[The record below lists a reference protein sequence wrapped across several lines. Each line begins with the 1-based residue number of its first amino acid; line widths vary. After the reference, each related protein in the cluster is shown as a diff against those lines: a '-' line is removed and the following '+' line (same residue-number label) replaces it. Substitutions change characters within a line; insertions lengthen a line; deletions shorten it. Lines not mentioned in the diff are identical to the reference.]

1 MLLSTAYFPPVQYLA
16 LIARDMTLSPD
27 RVCPSTVWLEASER
41 YQKQSYR
48 NRCYI
53 LGGATASPSLAS
65 QPNGGATA
73 SPTPASQPNG
83 GATTPPSLASQT
95 SGVAMAPQAPASQP
109 PSGGSF
115 GGTEMHQRPGIEM
128 LQVPVVHEDDMS
140 IRKVRVDWSTPWL
153 QRTERAL
160 DTAYYSSAFYEYY
173 RDELFALLEQRP
185 ERLWDLNLLTL
196 RFLLDKSGIACTLKE
211 TTDFA
216 LPDTLPDDYR
226 FRIHPKHPDNIL
238 QDLGLDRPY
247 FQVFRDRFGF
257 TPGLSSLDLL
267 FNAGPDSILSLK
279 RL

>member
-53 LGGATASPSLAS
+53 LGGATASPS
-65 QPNGGATA
+65 
-73 SPTPASQPNG
+73 PASQTPR
-83 GATTPPSLASQT
+83 GA
-95 SGVAMAPQAPASQP
+95 
-109 PSGGSF
+109 SF

-196 RFLLDKSGIACTLKE
+196 SFLLDKIGIACTLKE

-226 FRIHPKHPDNIL
+226 FRIHPKHPDSIL

-267 FNAGPDSILSLK
+267 FNEGPDSILSLK